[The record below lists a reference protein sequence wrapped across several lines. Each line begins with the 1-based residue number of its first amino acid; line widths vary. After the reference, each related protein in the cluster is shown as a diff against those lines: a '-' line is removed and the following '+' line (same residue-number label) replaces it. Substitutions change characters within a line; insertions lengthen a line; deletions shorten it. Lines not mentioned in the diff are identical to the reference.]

1 MSDRPRSPFTWKQKI
16 LFLLLALVAPF
27 WLRIAYYA
35 MTQERLHPSQ
45 ETTYLTEPLRED
57 GTVDYAA
64 ALNELNKQGVTPE
77 NNAAVVLAE
86 FYGPSVAGPEYCA
99 EIGIDPL
106 PVNGDYYESFDGYS
120 GRDPEFR
127 IHFPGMPVEEPGEDR
142 EIIAQFDLAK
152 WLPWTVER

>member
-1 MSDRPRSPFTWKQKI
+1 MPAAAAS
-16 LFLLLALVAPF
+16 AG
-27 WLRIAYYA
+27 
-35 MTQERLHPSQ
+35 
-45 ETTYLTEPLRED
+45 TTAAAAGMAEAAADAAAKAAAEAGWEARED